1 MLSFSNFL
9 GPKKVKAQKKEK
21 VMTQI
26 LFKLSN
32 GKKIEFNSMAN
43 FKAGTTF
50 YYFVNF
56 HSVVTDR
63 PWSYMKVLGEFGK

>member
-1 MLSFSNFL
+1 MLSSSNFL
-9 GPKKVKAQKKEK
+9 APKKVKAQKKEK
-21 VMTQI
+21 SMTQI
-26 LFKLSN
+26 LFKISN
-32 GKKIEFNSMAN
+32 GKKIAFNSMGK

-63 PWSYMKVLGEFGK
+63 PWSYMKLLGEFGK